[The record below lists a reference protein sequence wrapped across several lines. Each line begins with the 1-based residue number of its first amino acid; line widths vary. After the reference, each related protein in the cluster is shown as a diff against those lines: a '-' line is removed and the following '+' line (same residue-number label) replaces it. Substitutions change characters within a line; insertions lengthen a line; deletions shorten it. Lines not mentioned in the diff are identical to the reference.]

1 MPPRRSQPSED
12 RRLLGDTPH
21 GIAEPLRNHDRSCD
35 HSRRRE
41 DPRRRVAGPVDVAAP
56 KFREGRRISRVEGT
70 ERDRQP
76 QWQSPQRMEQSSIGS
91 GSDTSLL
98 STLMLKRVRREHH
111 SEASTIDTEL
121 DDRALA

>member
-1 MPPRRSQPSED
+1 
-12 RRLLGDTPH
+12 
-21 GIAEPLRNHDRSCD
+21 
-35 HSRRRE
+35 
-41 DPRRRVAGPVDVAAP
+41 
-56 KFREGRRISRVEGT
+56 
-70 ERDRQP
+70 
-76 QWQSPQRMEQSSIGS
+76 MEQSSIGS